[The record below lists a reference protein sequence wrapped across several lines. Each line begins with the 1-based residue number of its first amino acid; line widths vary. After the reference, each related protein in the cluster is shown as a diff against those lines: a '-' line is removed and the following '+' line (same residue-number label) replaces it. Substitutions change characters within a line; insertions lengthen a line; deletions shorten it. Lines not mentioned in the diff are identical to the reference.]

1 MSVFNTIKTY
11 GRFGLG
17 VGLRGFLRR
26 KITLEEARA
35 IVQELIE
42 EREANFLRLVGR
54 GIFDY
59 TRSPYLALLKLAG
72 CEMGDIHNM
81 VRSRGLEETLRALRE
96 AGVYFSFEEFKGL
109 EPTVRNGQV
118 ISVYPQ
124 DFDNPYLQ
132 PYYHG
137 QSGGTTGAA
146 TRVSF
151 DLDHMVAAAPFDML
165 TRHAHDILGVPT
177 AVWLGGSPG
186 LIVILRSAILGQV
199 PQKWFTDSTSLN
211 LRMATAYLVLMGRLF
226 GTSFPWPEPV
236 KWDEAVVI
244 ARWADKTIKTHG
256 ACVIRTMVSKAQ
268 RVCVAAQ
275 EEGINL
281 TGATFLVTGEP
292 PTPGKVQGITS
303 TGARCVPFYAFT
315 EHGAIAGFGCARPA
329 DENDI
334 HLSKHALALIQFPR
348 KVPKSE
354 STVDA
359 FNFTSLLPTAP
370 KLLLNVEMDDY
381 GLIETRS
388 CGCPLESYGFT
399 EHLYRI
405 RSFRKL
411 TGGGPTLVGSKM
423 AYILEEVLPNRF
435 GGSSLDY
442 QLLEEEDEKGFT
454 RFSLVVNPKV
464 HISNEIEVVE
474 TVLGAM
480 GKWQATQYHQA
491 GMLRVRRMEPI
502 LTNRGKLLPIIPLDM
517 ARRIKSSSDT

>member
-17 VGLRGFLRR
+17 VGLRRFLRR
-26 KITLEEARA
+26 KITLEEART
-35 IVQELIE
+35 IVEQLIE
-42 EREANFLRLVGR
+42 EREANFLRLMEQGVFAH
-54 GIFDY
+54 I
-59 TRSPYLALLKLAG
+59 RSPYLPLLKLAG

-109 EPTVRNGQV
+109 EPTLRNGQV

-124 DFDNPYLQ
+124 DFDNPCLQ

-146 TRVSF
+146 TRVSI

-177 AVWLGGSPG
+177 AIWLGGIPG
-186 LIVILRSAILGQV
+186 LNVVLRSAMLSHI

-211 LRMATAYLVLMGRLF
+211 LHAATAYLVLMGRLF
-226 GTSFPWPEPV
+226 GVSFPWPEPV
-236 KWDEAVVI
+236 RWDEAVVI
-244 ARWADKTIKTHG
+244 ARWAAKTIKTNG
-256 ACVIRTMVSKAQ
+256 ACVIRTMVSKAL

-275 EEGINL
+275 EEGIDL
-281 TGATFLVTGEP
+281 TGVTFLVTGEP
-292 PTPGKVQGITS
+292 PTLSKVQGITR
-303 TGARCVPFYAFT
+303 TGARYVPFYAFT
-315 EHGAIAGFGCARPA
+315 EHGACAGFGCAQPA

-334 HLSKHALALIQFPR
+334 HFSKDALALIQFPR
-348 KVPKSE
+348 KVTGSE

-423 AYILEEVLPNRF
+423 AYILEEVLPSRF
-435 GGSSLDY
+435 GGSPLDY
-442 QLLEEEDEKGFT
+442 QLLEEEDENGFT

-464 HISNEIEVVE
+464 QLSNETEVVE
-474 TVLGAM
+474 TVLKAL